1 MPEDIEIQKRKKL
14 KEIEYKIY
22 INAFIQDN
30 YYLLFFNE

>member
-1 MPEDIEIQKRKKL
+1 MPEDIEILKRKKL

-22 INAFIQDN
+22 INVFIQDN